1 MDKHE
6 KVKTDDNI
14 TKLNDF
20 LHPSSMRKCAIVNC
34 KHTIVRDYIDITPDR
49 GCNIKYCSKCGK
61 TF

>member
-1 MDKHE
+1 MDKQE

-14 TKLNDF
+14 KIINKKNNF
-20 LHPSSMRKCAIVNC
+20 LTVHC
-34 KHTIVRDYIDITPDR
+34 KHTIVRDYIDITPDI